1 MNFLCEIAENQYGEK
16 LMQLM
21 KNGEVTFG
29 DIALFGSKMVLIGM
43 GTVFAVLTLLWAC
56 LSLFKVF
63 FHDLKNVAPK
73 KEIVKNEETVADA
86 PVETNATDDNEI
98 VAVIAA
104 AIAVAESEHADAKF
118 RVVSFRRI

>member
-43 GTVFAVLTLLWAC
+43 GTVFAVLTLIWGC

-104 AIAVAESEHADAKF
+104 AIAAAESEHADAKF